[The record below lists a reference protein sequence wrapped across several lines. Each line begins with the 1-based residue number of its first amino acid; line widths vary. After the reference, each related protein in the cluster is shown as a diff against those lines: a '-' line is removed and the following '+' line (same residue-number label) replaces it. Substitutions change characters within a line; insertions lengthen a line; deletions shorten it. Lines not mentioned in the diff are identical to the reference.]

1 MSIAP
6 LGQSK
11 PRTKLWIAL
20 AVLTAA
26 SVGVSML
33 LMGPSPPRRIKMATG
48 QEGGAYDAFG
58 KEYQQRLGKRGL
70 TVDLVNSKGSIDNLE
85 RLIRGEVDIAF
96 VQGGTYQLVD
106 DPDHKLRGMV
116 ALYLEPLWVFYR
128 PQKGDPTTVRVADF
142 EKRKISIGPPGSGT
156 EAVGKLLL
164 NTHGI
169 TAENSEILNLPNPEA
184 RKRLIDGKLDVAMF
198 VSSYKDPG
206 IQELL
211 ARKDI
216 QLMNFQRHD
225 TAHSRQFPYLQP
237 VKVAEGLLNLKD
249 NIPREDVTLLAPAAM
264 LVCREELH
272 PHVVEQVLKTA
283 RAIHAPGSLMD
294 AANRFPTLEGVDVA
308 IHESAETYM
317 KSGESALSRLLPYW
331 GVRLILQAR
340 ILILPLLAVWLP
352 FLKILPMIYNYRVN
366 SLLKKHYTVLRDV
379 ESSIAHATN
388 AADLRERIE
397 LLDHLRSAMESLS
410 RKVPAHLQRDVY
422 NWRLHVSLVRGEA
435 MDRLHRMEEEE
446 KDRGQDGKVAQ
457 PAPQV
462 ASDKVTG

>member
-1 MSIAP
+1 MSLSQFSQP
-6 LGQSK
+6 K
-11 PRTKLWIAL
+11 RHTKLWVTL

-26 SVGVSML
+26 SVGLSML
-33 LMGPSPPRRIKMATG
+33 MMGPNPPRRIKMATG
-48 QEGGAYDAFG
+48 QAGGAYDSFG

-70 TVDLVNSKGSIDNLE
+70 GVELVNTNGSIDNLQ
-85 RLIRGEVDIAF
+85 RLVKGEVDIAF
-96 VQGGTYQLVD
+96 VQGGTYQLID
-106 DPDHKLRGMV
+106 DPDHRLRGMV

-128 PQKGDPTTVRVADF
+128 TPKDGADVRRVGDF
-142 EKRKISIGPPGSGT
+142 EKRKISIGPEGSGT

-164 NTHGI
+164 KTHGI
-169 TAENSEILNLPNPEA
+169 TAENAEILNLTSAEA
-184 RKRLIDGKLDVAMF
+184 RKRLMAGTLDVALF
-198 VSSYKDPG
+198 VSSYKDAG

-211 ARKDI
+211 GQKDI
-216 QLMNFQRHD
+216 KLMNFQRHD

-264 LVCREELH
+264 LVCREQLH

-283 RAIHAPGSLMD
+283 RGIHSPGSLMD
-294 AANRFPTLEGVDVA
+294 APNHFPTLEGVDVA

-317 KSGESALSRLLPYW
+317 KSGESALSKLLPYW

-366 SLLKKHYTVLRDV
+366 NLLKRHYTVLRDV
-379 ESSIAHATN
+379 EGAIANATN
-388 AADLRERIE
+388 AADLRERID

-435 MDRLHRMEEEE
+435 VDRLRRMEG
-446 KDRGQDGKVAQ
+446 GQDGKVT
-457 PAPQV
+457 QV
-462 ASDKVTG
+462 APPVATPIET